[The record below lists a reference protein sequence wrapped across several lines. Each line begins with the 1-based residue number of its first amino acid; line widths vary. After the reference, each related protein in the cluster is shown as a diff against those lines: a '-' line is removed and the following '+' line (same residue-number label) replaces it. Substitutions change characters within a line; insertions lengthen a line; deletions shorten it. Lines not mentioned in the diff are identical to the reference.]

1 MPSYRSIANSPTDVL
16 ISLFN
21 VHFFIVNLF
30 ALRDPAKNKR
40 SYSLVAS
47 SKSRKEAGRF
57 SKETFKKTE
66 GNPGN
71 SKKKKE
77 KKKKKARKKMIES
90 KEIGTCDV

>member
-71 SKKKKE
+71 SKKKRKKE
-77 KKKKKARKKMIES
+77 KKDKKKDDRI
-90 KEIGTCDV
+90 